1 MGKMGG
7 GVEMVENVDNP
18 VLEQLKLIR
27 EDFKRMDSRFDDL
40 AEKVDGLGDKVRS
53 VEGILF
59 GLGGYIRS
67 IDERVEHIE
76 IKLGIEQ

>member
-1 MGKMGG
+1 MS
-7 GVEMVENVDNP
+7 ENVDNL
-18 VLEQLKLIR
+18 VLEQLRLIR
-27 EDFKRMDSRFDDL
+27 EDFRRMDGRFDAL
-40 AEKVDGLGDKVRS
+40 EGKVDHLGTKVQS

-76 IKLGIEQ
+76 QKLGIDQ

>member
-1 MGKMGG
+1 MAPN
-7 GVEMVENVDNP
+7 VENI

-27 EDFKRMDSRFDDL
+27 EDFKRMDKRFDDL
-40 AEKVDGLGDKVRS
+40 EAKVDELGIRAQS
-53 VEGILF
+53 TEGVLF

-76 IKLGIEQ
+76 KKLGIEG